1 MTLKRF
7 SAATA
12 LLGLAIFPMDVGAQT
27 FRPPGQVPGQP
38 PDGGGYYQ
46 QAQGADPAGLLLRIE
61 RLEGQLRSMTGQ
73 IEQLQYQNRQLQE
86 QMQRMGGAPAGGGE
100 SRPPPQRRSEAGT
113 APAPVAPPSRGGR
126 NDAYDPDADPNA
138 PGAPRVIGSL
148 PETRGG
154 RLPQG
159 PIDPMGPPII
169 DEGDD
174 DGGGPIDLTNPNGRI
189 PRSGGSMRQGSI
201 SSSPLPAPAPG
212 SQPVQPQPQQQVQS
226 PPSGA
231 GDQVASLP
239 PVAGPRGEFDQAVAT
254 FKKGQYE
261 SAEGEFRNFVSR
273 YPTGRLT
280 PEATYYLGETF
291 SRRNR
296 HREAAEQF
304 LKVSTDYPKSGSVP
318 QSLYRLG
325 QSLDKL
331 GAKEQACAAWGEI
344 GRKYPT
350 ASASLRNAADREYK
364 RAQC

>member
-1 MTLKRF
+1 MTLKMF

-12 LLGLAIFPMDVGAQT
+12 LAGLAMFPMDAGAQT
-27 FRPPGQVPGQP
+27 FRPPGQVPE
-38 PDGGGYYQ
+38 GGYYQ
-46 QAQGADPAGLLLRIE
+46 QAQGVDAAGLLLRIE

-86 QMQRMGGAPAGGGE
+86 QMQRGGAPAGGE
-100 SRPPPQRRSEAGT
+100 TRPQPQRRSEAGT
-113 APAPVAPPSRGGR
+113 APAAPLPLRGGR
-126 NDAYDPDADPNA
+126 NDAFDPDLDRDA
-138 PGAPRVIGSL
+138 PGAPRVIGAL
-148 PETRGG
+148 PDQPRGG

-159 PIDPMGPPII
+159 PIDSMGPPII

-174 DGGGPIDLTNPNGRI
+174 DGGGPIDLTNPNGRM
-189 PRSGGSMRQGSI
+189 SNGGLSRQPAGQPIRQGSI
-201 SSSPLPAPAPG
+201 SSAPLPAPAPG
-212 SQPVQPQPQQQVQS
+212 PQQM
-226 PPSGA
+226 PPSAPPVGA
-231 GDQVASLP
+231 GDQVAALP
-239 PVAGPRGEFDQAVAT
+239 PVSGPRSEFDQAVAT
-254 FKKGQYE
+254 FKKGQLE
-261 SAEGEFRNFVSR
+261 QAEGEFRGFIGR

-304 LKVSTDYPKSGSVP
+304 LKVSTDFPKSGSVP

-331 GAKEQACAAWGEI
+331 GAKEQACAAWSEV
-344 GRKYPT
+344 GRKPQI
-350 ASASLRNAADREYK
+350 SASLRNAADREYK